1 MRQKKQNAP
10 KRAAVFYN
18 CAFIGSNH
26 ISKSKIYK

>member
-1 MRQKKQNAP
+1 MRQKKKNAP

-26 ISKSKIYK
+26 ISKSNI

>member
-10 KRAAVFYN
+10 KRASVFYN

-26 ISKSKIYK
+26 KSKSNI

>member
-10 KRAAVFYN
+10 KEHLFFYN

-26 ISKSKIYK
+26 VSKSKIYK

>member
-26 ISKSKIYK
+26 VSKQIYK